1 MYANSC
7 TGSAESVRA
16 GPFPAGIGLCR
27 QLSTHGRTPR
37 RNPLTCGV
45 DVSLDVHR
53 RAPRV
58 AQPTGLTPCDVA
70 RVPEPAS
77 NCSDVDSAGEHDGG
91 SKVAQVM
98 EPDSLHSELVTKVG
112 K

>member
-1 MYANSC
+1 M
-7 TGSAESVRA
+7 
-16 GPFPAGIGLCR
+16 
-27 QLSTHGRTPR
+27 
-37 RNPLTCGV
+37 
-45 DVSLDVHR
+45 
-53 RAPRV
+53 

-77 NCSDVDSAGEHDGG
+77 DCSDVDSAGEHDGG